1 VEWPELFSRFAMA
14 LGIGLLIG
22 LERGWRQRT
31 EAAGSRTAGVRTFAL
46 AGLLGGTS
54 GALAQA
60 LGGAAN
66 AGGGLMLGFAF
77 AAFAIVFAL
86 FCREENR
93 AEKSFSATTAV
104 AGAATFALGA
114 YALIGDLRI
123 AAAAAVAMALV
134 LASRESIHDAVKAI
148 TWPEMRAGLI
158 LLAMSAIALPLLP
171 NQSIGPFGG
180 INLRDLWLIAI
191 MLAAISFVGYAAVKY
206 LGATRGALW
215 SGAAGGLVSS
225 TAVTVANARRAA
237 TGAPPALMAAG
248 AATASAVGLLRVL
261 AVAGALNASL
271 LPLLGPPLGAATLAM
286 AACGLLMVRR
296 LDAQQREHAV
306 TELRNPFELFSVL
319 GFALFLGFIVVA
331 GRLLSQ
337 HYGAAGAIAG
347 ALASGI
353 ADVDAVTVSVSK
365 LAPQPLSV
373 QQAALAIL
381 AAVASNTLSKLAMG
395 MAIGRGAFAGWMLAT
410 TVAAALAAGIAAWA
424 TVGLSGG

>member
-148 TWPEMRAGLI
+148 T
-158 LLAMSAIALPLLP
+158 
-171 NQSIGPFGG
+171 
-180 INLRDLWLIAI
+180 
-191 MLAAISFVGYAAVKY
+191 
-206 LGATRGALW
+206 
-215 SGAAGGLVSS
+215 
-225 TAVTVANARRAA
+225 
-237 TGAPPALMAAG
+237 
-248 AATASAVGLLRVL
+248 
-261 AVAGALNASL
+261 
-271 LPLLGPPLGAATLAM
+271 
-286 AACGLLMVRR
+286 
-296 LDAQQREHAV
+296 
-306 TELRNPFELFSVL
+306 
-319 GFALFLGFIVVA
+319 
-331 GRLLSQ
+331 
-337 HYGAAGAIAG
+337 
-347 ALASGI
+347 
-353 ADVDAVTVSVSK
+353 
-365 LAPQPLSV
+365 
-373 QQAALAIL
+373 
-381 AAVASNTLSKLAMG
+381 
-395 MAIGRGAFAGWMLAT
+395 
-410 TVAAALAAGIAAWA
+410 
-424 TVGLSGG
+424 